1 MWIEWTISIR
11 WVGLLICAR
20 VGLFWVGN
28 INGTKF
34 PDTARLQPIPP
45 PMISTEKRRKK
56 FQTRLRNG
64 CMTAGRLVGWLG
76 GEGAAFTKMHRS
88 DKITSSTLL
97 FLRSNRYWKAGTQ
110 NWDDWSGT
118 PLLWRFLKLC
128 KLWVFQG
135 RKEILSEE
143 KEIQN
148 LGELSKFL
156 IGPRYA
162 MAFLLDVLR
171 FCQGLEWF
179 GFRSINVISV
189 GDFPRFAIQR
199 LKEPSFLPDPW
210 SAPVRAWRQESALGT
225 LSLPNWLK

>member
-1 MWIEWTISIR
+1 MIRKDRKKWRPRFVKFEIPIFGKATEMYSQQSLNIYACMWIEWTISIR

-76 GEGAAFTKMHRS
+76 GGGAAFTKMHRS

-97 FLRSNRYWKAGTQ
+97 FLRSNRYWKVGTQ
-110 NWDDWSGT
+110 NWD
-118 PLLWRFLKLC
+118 WRF
-128 KLWVFQG
+128 F
-135 RKEILSEE
+135 
-143 KEIQN
+143 
-148 LGELSKFL
+148 
-156 IGPRYA
+156 
-162 MAFLLDVLR
+162 
-171 FCQGLEWF
+171 
-179 GFRSINVISV
+179 
-189 GDFPRFAIQR
+189 
-199 LKEPSFLPDPW
+199 
-210 SAPVRAWRQESALGT
+210 
-225 LSLPNWLK
+225 

>member
-76 GEGAAFTKMHRS
+76 GGRCSLHKNASFGQNNFVHTALLKKQQILKGWNSKLRWLVWDAASLTFFKTLQALGVPRSKRNSIRGVRNPKLGRALKIPHRAQ
-88 DKITSSTLL
+88 ICHG
-97 FLRSNRYWKAGTQ
+97 FP
-110 NWDDWSGT
+110 SGS
-118 PLLWRFLKLC
+118 P
-128 KLWVFQG
+128 
-135 RKEILSEE
+135 
-143 KEIQN
+143 
-148 LGELSKFL
+148 
-156 IGPRYA
+156 
-162 MAFLLDVLR
+162 DVLPR
-171 FCQGLEWF
+171 IGMIWPKA
-179 GFRSINVISV
+179 SV
-189 GDFPRFAIQR
+189 
-199 LKEPSFLPDPW
+199 LK
-210 SAPVRAWRQESALGT
+210 RH
-225 LSLPNWLK
+225 

>member
-1 MWIEWTISIR
+1 MYNKLGGWWKDRKKWRPRFVKFEIPIFGKATETYSQQSLNIYACMWIEWTISIR

-45 PMISTEKRRKK
+45 PMISTEKEEKSSR
-56 FQTRLRNG
+56 QGSGMVAWRLDVW
-64 CMTAGRLVGWLG
+64 LVGWEG
-76 GEGAAFTKMHRS
+76 GGAAFTKMHRS

-97 FLRSNRYWKAGTQ
+97 FLRGNRHWNAGTQ

-143 KEIQN
+143 
-148 LGELSKFL
+148 
-156 IGPRYA
+156 
-162 MAFLLDVLR
+162 
-171 FCQGLEWF
+171 
-179 GFRSINVISV
+179 
-189 GDFPRFAIQR
+189 
-199 LKEPSFLPDPW
+199 
-210 SAPVRAWRQESALGT
+210 
-225 LSLPNWLK
+225 

>member
-97 FLRSNRYWKAGTQ
+97 FLRSNRYWKVGTQ
-110 NWDDWSGT
+110 NWD
-118 PLLWRFLKLC
+118 WRFFKTLQALGVPRSKRNSIRGARNPKLGRALKIPHWAQIC
-128 KLWVFQG
+128 HGFPSG
-135 RKEILSEE
+135 C
-143 KEIQN
+143 
-148 LGELSKFL
+148 
-156 IGPRYA
+156 P
-162 MAFLLDVLR
+162 DVLPR
-171 FCQGLEWF
+171 IGMIWPKA
-179 GFRSINVISV
+179 SV
-189 GDFPRFAIQR
+189 FKRH
-199 LKEPSFLPDPW
+199 
-210 SAPVRAWRQESALGT
+210 
-225 LSLPNWLK
+225 